1 MVVVVVEAVHVAS
14 GGVKFPLAELPLAV
28 VVTRLQEAV
37 LTHKLVV
44 SIHTASGS
52 VVLSMVDSLV
62 AFT

>member
-1 MVVVVVEAVHVAS
+1 MVVVLEAEHVAS
-14 GGVKFPLAELPLAV
+14 GGVKFLLAELPLAV

-52 VVLSMVDSLV
+52 VVLSMVDSLI